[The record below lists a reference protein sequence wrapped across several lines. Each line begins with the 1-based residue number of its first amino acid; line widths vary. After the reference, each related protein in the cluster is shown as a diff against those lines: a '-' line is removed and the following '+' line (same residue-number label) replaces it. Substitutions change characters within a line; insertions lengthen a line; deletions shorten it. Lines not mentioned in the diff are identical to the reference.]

1 MEGIR
6 ILELLIY
13 LFVHERDDV
22 FTHTCTWKSSET
34 VQSDSTSSLVL
45 PHFRIISRH
54 FQDFLQTHCYPAV
67 NIYIQ
72 QWQIE
77 KLFFHSYRCSSI
89 RLYRHL
95 D

>member
-1 MEGIR
+1 MEGIG
-6 ILELLIY
+6 ILELPMH

-34 VQSDSTSSLVL
+34 VRSDSTSSLVL

-54 FQDFLQTHCYPAV
+54 FQDFLQTHSYLGV
-67 NIYIQ
+67 NIDIK

-77 KLFFHSYRCSSI
+77 KLYFHSYRCSCI
-89 RLYRHL
+89 R
-95 D
+95 